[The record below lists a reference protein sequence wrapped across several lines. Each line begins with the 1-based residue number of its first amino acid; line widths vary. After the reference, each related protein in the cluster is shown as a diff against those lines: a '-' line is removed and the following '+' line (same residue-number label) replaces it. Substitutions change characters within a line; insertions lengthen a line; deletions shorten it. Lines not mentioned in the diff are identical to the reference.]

1 MAKMYNSI
9 SQNKNVCS
17 VCQISEGLRKV
28 INQEKEEPPLTGEVR
43 EACTASADRV
53 ANAIL
58 GEVLCEPARC
68 CEAEVN
74 FKIKITRYKRT
85 L

>member
-1 MAKMYNSI
+1 MAKMYNSS

-17 VCQISEGLRKV
+17 VCQISEGLRNV

-58 GEVLCEPARC
+58 GEVLCDADVRQVGHYPK
-68 CEAEVN
+68 VN
-74 FKIKITRYKRT
+74 FQ

>member
-1 MAKMYNSI
+1 M
-9 SQNKNVCS
+9 
-17 VCQISEGLRKV
+17 
-28 INQEKEEPPLTGEVR
+28 TGEVR

-68 CEAEVN
+68 EAGELCY
-74 FKIKITRYKRT
+74 KIKITKGHDDTWPGGKQTSISLRKYFEISLHT
-85 L
+85 E